1 MSHVTE
7 PLEGINVLDITTFLA
22 GPLLTRSLADLGAD
36 VVKVEPPGGDLT
48 RSRPGSPHS
57 PLWLNVHRGRRSVVL
72 DLKSVAGRDVFL
84 ALADQAD
91 VVAEN
96 FRAGV
101 SDRLGI
107 GAELLRERNPRLVH
121 ASITGFGTGGP
132 LGDQL
137 AIDGAVQALAG
148 TIQLAERNGIDPL
161 PSFIP
166 VADVAGASAATQAVL
181 AALFARER
189 TGRGCTIDISLLE
202 ALLPWVVVNRQA
214 SVAPPITQV
223 VVGSDGARFLVQA
236 PLHFHRRLLELAAS
250 VPGCEALLSDPRFAD
265 RDGARAHAPEYT
277 ALMRRAFAALPRAE
291 WLQRLA
297 AAGIP
302 AAPANTI
309 DEALGHDQLVHR
321 GAVAEIV
328 NTDGSLER
336 LPLSPYRFDGERRE
350 VVEAPPA
357 LGADTREVLTSL
369 LGYNAD
375 EIDELASRGAFGNSG
390 V

>member
-1 MSHVTE
+1 MNQVTE
-7 PLEGINVLDITTFLA
+7 PLHGIRILDITTFLA

-48 RSRPGSPHS
+48 RSRPGTPHS

-72 DLKSVAGRDVFL
+72 DLKSEAGREVFL

-101 SDRLGI
+101 SERLGI
-107 GAELLRERNPRLVH
+107 GAERLCARNPLLIH

-132 LGDQL
+132 LGEQL
-137 AIDGAVQALAG
+137 AIDGAVQAFAG
-148 TIQLAERNGIDPL
+148 TIELAERNGIDPL

-181 AALFARER
+181 AALFSRER
-189 TGRGCTIDISLLE
+189 TGRGCRIDISLLE
-202 ALLPWVVVNRQA
+202 ALLPWVTINRQA

-236 PLHFHRRLLELAAS
+236 PLHFHRRLLELVAT
-250 VPGCEALLSDPRFAD
+250 VPGCETLLSDGRFAD
-265 RDGARAHAPEYT
+265 RDGARAHAAEYT

-291 WLQRLA
+291 WLHRLA

-309 DEALGHDQLVHR
+309 DEALAHEQLEHR
-321 GAVAEIV
+321 GAVAEVV
-328 NTDGSLER
+328 NTDGSRER
-336 LPLSPYRFDGERRE
+336 IPLSPYRFDGRRRD
-350 VVEAPPA
+350 VVETPPV
-357 LGADTREVLTSL
+357 LGGDTHEVLTSL
-369 LGYNAD
+369 LGYDVDRISEFA
-375 EIDELASRGAFGNSG
+375 ARGAFGENG
-390 V
+390 L